1 MKEVLCL
8 GECLLRLIPELEM
21 KWLHSNQMK
30 VYVAGSEL
38 NVAYAL
44 TKWGIPVRFFT
55 AFPPNHLTLEILDH
69 MTKAGIN
76 TSHII
81 QKTGRLGVY
90 YLAEKKDVKD
100 NSIVYDRAGSS
111 FSLLRIDEVDWDTLF
126 SGVQWLHLSA
136 INLALGPFS
145 VELCQKAVEEAK
157 KRNITISID
166 LNYRSALWKDKDSP
180 VSIVQKVASYC
191 DVIMGNIWSANH
203 LLNIPL
209 LPRSVNTDHIESAAE
224 YSLSPILKQ
233 FPACKSL
240 AFTFRFDAKPS
251 GVDYSAFYYHQGSV
265 AVSDPLHLSKVIDK
279 VGSGDCFM
287 AALIFSQISGLSP
300 EKTINL
306 AARAAVA
313 KLAEAGDH
321 TKRSIDEINKF
332 FAE

>member
-21 KWLHSNQMK
+21 KWLRFNQMK

-69 MTKAGIN
+69 MTEAGIN

-100 NSIVYDRAGSS
+100 NSIIYDRAGSS
-111 FSLLRIDEVDWDTLF
+111 FSLLLIDEVDWDALF
-126 SGVQWLHLSA
+126 GGVQWLHLSA

-145 VELCQKAVEEAK
+145 VELCHKAVEEGK
-157 KRNITISID
+157 KRNIKISID

-180 VSIVQKVASYC
+180 VSIMREVVSYC

-209 LPRSVNTDHIESAAE
+209 LPESVNTYHFNNAADH
-224 YSLSPILKQ
+224 SLIQILNQ
-233 FPACKSL
+233 FPDCKSV

-251 GVDYSAFYYHQGSV
+251 GVDYSAFYYYQGNV
-265 AVSDPLHLSKVIDK
+265 AVSDPLHLSEVIDK

-287 AALIFSQISGLSP
+287 AALIYSQLSGLSP
-300 EKTINL
+300 EETINL

-321 TKRSIDEINKF
+321 TNRSIDEINDF
-332 FAE
+332 FTE